1 MKHAVEYGGDYVT
14 FDLRFH
20 HGLLRAAGNRMLAQM
35 SKALH
40 ALLRTSFEIST
51 TKKDG
56 PALSLPL
63 HRAVLDAVIAHN
75 PARAERAI
83 IKLIDGAREDIEE
96 VLGSRRRLPR
106 LGRPPPRLKAAADA
120 ASASFPSPLVHRAP
134 IEENKETT
142 A

>member
-1 MKHAVEYGGDYVT
+1 
-14 FDLRFH
+14 
-20 HGLLRAAGNRMLAQM
+20 MLAQM

-51 TKKDG
+51 IKKDG
-56 PALSLPL
+56 PAQSLPM

-96 VLGSRRRLPR
+96 VIGSRRRLPR
-106 LGRPPPRLKAAADA
+106 LSRPPPRLKAA
-120 ASASFPSPLVHRAP
+120 
-134 IEENKETT
+134 
-142 A
+142 